1 MTLRQKKSYQK
12 EITQLIDERHELK
25 SKLFKMG
32 LYFEQNTPEE
42 KLEKLY
48 KELHELEDEKLWIEL
63 EDAKQLPKES
73 LNDELFCQI
82 VDKSKEVISVYPI
95 LKNL

>member
-1 MTLRQKKSYQK
+1 
-12 EITQLIDERHELK
+12 
-25 SKLFKMG
+25 MG
-32 LYFEQNTPEE
+32 LYFEQYTPEE

-63 EDAKQLPKES
+63 EDAKQLPKEPFR
-73 LNDELFCQI
+73 NELFYQI
-82 VDKSKEVISVYPI
+82 EDKSKRIISVYSI